1 MMATFPGDPDHGK
14 VVVDK
19 VSQPVS
25 VPKTGIFR
33 KRARCF
39 LDISIDGEAIGRIII
54 ELRTDVN
61 PRTCENF
68 RLLCKGERE
77 LSYKGCKFHRIVP
90 GFILQGGD
98 VELKGQR
105 KEGKGGRSIY
115 GRSFAD
121 ENLDQLSHDQYGVVS
136 MANSGPH
143 TNNSQFMIVVD
154 EEGTDWLDGKH
165 TVFGQVAEE
174 SFDVLKAIEDCA
186 ETFERDDQRR
196 ARIIKTAVIEDCGQ
210 L

>member
-1 MMATFPGDPDHGK
+1 M
-14 VVVDK
+14 DK

-154 EEGTDWLDGKH
+154 EEGTDWRKFFFPHLNRHGIS
-165 TVFGQVAEE
+165 GQ
-174 SFDVLKAIEDCA
+174 
-186 ETFERDDQRR
+186 
-196 ARIIKTAVIEDCGQ
+196 
-210 L
+210 